1 MQTQQQKD
9 TGCGLTRLIVS
20 LVLLVPL
27 LPFSYFYFTFLIYES
42 SGRDSGGLGGVVLM
56 PMLAIMLL
64 TALIIC
70 ILAAN
75 NIMKHMYMRTSI
87 ASCCI
92 CILVALAGVISFLRF
107 A

>member
-1 MQTQQQKD
+1 
-9 TGCGLTRLIVS
+9 
-20 LVLLVPL
+20 
-27 LPFSYFYFTFLIYES
+27 
-42 SGRDSGGLGGVVLM
+42 M

-70 ILAAN
+70 ILAVN